1 MKDLTG
7 LKVMIVD
14 DSSTIVRAAEI
25 YIQGP
30 KDKPTGVITHSE
42 DDGFKAIPKI
52 KVFMPDIILL
62 DVMMPRSDGYVI
74 CKAIKNNKQYKDT
87 KVIMLTSK
95 SGLFDKARGAE
106 AKADDYIV
114 KPFQRDVLLD
124 MLAKHA
130 PERFQTN

>member
-1 MKDLTG
+1 MKDLAG

-30 KDKPTGVITHSE
+30 KDKPSGILTLSV
-42 DDGFKAIPKI
+42 DDGFTAIPKI

-62 DVMMPRSDGYVI
+62 DVMMLRSDGYVI
-74 CKAIKNNKQYKDT
+74 CKAIKNNKQYKNI
-87 KVIMLTSK
+87 KVIMMTSK

-114 KPFQRDVLLD
+114 KPFQKDVLLG

-130 PERFQTN
+130 PEQFQTI